1 MEEVEGSSDGDY
13 GFSMHTLSQPNEDD
27 ASTKWEENSLKQIP
41 PLDIVEKTVVIH
53 TLDEVKMLDK
63 KSDPVKSWSPL
74 LVGFTCLKYI
84 YSMALTAFCI
94 VMVMACIFTK
104 STIVAEPPYN
114 IHPVCT
120 FFIFWFLIFWLAII
134 EGGQGAL
141 VGLQATEKDLYR
153 DSHKITILNT
163 NLIHKGDNLERFII
177 GRQFL
182 NVVVIFLIN
191 MCGKALENADPLN
204 LPKEFNLVFLKNG
217 AAMIIVTIVL
227 GQLTSQVNAAVSMLD
242 FINNYFMTF
251 TSYVSLFIEFS
262 GLLHSVYLFQTF
274 FSKVSGKP
282 IESNEPSRNI
292 AQNLFFW
299 GRVLISMTILG
310 IALAVTLYTL
320 FSGLSG
326 MWNGVPPVVSVF
338 IFFLLMCVL
347 GMLEGMQIAAFA
359 LINMNVE
366 ELSQRNIAH
375 TNCNLMF
382 TGQNLQAF
390 LIGRQIFVAS
400 IIFIV
405 ARIAALD
412 IGDSDNIFG
421 VNDSLQK
428 FFNTGFLGALILT
441 IIGSLAWR
449 IVASS
454 FPLTFM
460 SNPFIYIII
469 CICLFLETTGICSA
483 CWVFARLHKKI
494 VNYQPDKVYIGNN
507 ST

>member
-1 MEEVEGSSDGDY
+1 MEEVEGISDGDY
-13 GFSMHTLSQPNEDD
+13 GISMHILSQLNEDD
-27 ASTKWEENSLKQIP
+27 VSTKWEENLLKQIP
-41 PLDIVEKTVVIH
+41 TLDIAPKTVVIH

-104 STIVAEPPYN
+104 STIVAESPYN

-274 FSKVSGKP
+274 FF
-282 IESNEPSRNI
+282 
-292 AQNLFFW
+292 Q
-299 GRVLISMTILG
+299 
-310 IALAVTLYTL
+310 
-320 FSGLSG
+320 
-326 MWNGVPPVVSVF
+326 
-338 IFFLLMCVL
+338 
-347 GMLEGMQIAAFA
+347 
-359 LINMNVE
+359 
-366 ELSQRNIAH
+366 SQWKA
-375 TNCNLMF
+375 
-382 TGQNLQAF
+382 
-390 LIGRQIFVAS
+390 
-400 IIFIV
+400 
-405 ARIAALD
+405 
-412 IGDSDNIFG
+412 
-421 VNDSLQK
+421 
-428 FFNTGFLGALILT
+428 
-441 IIGSLAWR
+441 
-449 IVASS
+449 
-454 FPLTFM
+454 
-460 SNPFIYIII
+460 Y
-469 CICLFLETTGICSA
+469 
-483 CWVFARLHKKI
+483 
-494 VNYQPDKVYIGNN
+494 
-507 ST
+507 